1 MPTERRNTVMKNL
14 IVATLSLAILFCGS
28 AAFAGPRGS
37 GQGMG
42 PGMGGAGCDAAELN
56 LTEEQS
62 DKLQSLRETYL
73 KEITPLQSRMF
84 AARSEMRLLWNTAD
98 PDRDQ
103 IVAKQKAISELKSQ
117 LEEKAI
123 AHRLDCRA
131 VLTPEQRSQM
141 AAAGP
146 GMGTG
151 RGSCMGNGKGPGS
164 MHRGRW

>member
-1 MPTERRNTVMKNL
+1 MKNL
-14 IVATLSLAILFCGS
+14 IVATLSMAILFCGS
-28 AAFAGPRGS
+28 AALAGPRGS

-42 PGMGGAGCDAAELN
+42 PGMGGAGCLAADLN
-56 LTEEQS
+56 LTAEQS
-62 DKLQSLRETYL
+62 GKLQSLQETYL
-73 KEITPLQSRMF
+73 KEITPLQNRMF
-84 AARSEMRLLWNTAD
+84 AARSEMRLLWNSAD

-103 IVAKQKAISELKSQ
+103 IAAKQKAIAELNNQ

-123 AHRLDCRA
+123 AYRLDCRA

-146 GMGTG
+146 NMGTG
-151 RGSCMGNGKGPGS
+151 RGSGMGDGMGHGS